1 MAKTSVTAESIDKI
15 IQKNLPK
22 LRKTGVLTV
31 RPGYEMAGQQ
41 LTGNPAIVVT
51 VHTKEAKSDLPAS
64 ERLPEK
70 IDGIPVDVREA
81 SPHQRLRAHD
91 AAAAAVAEA
100 YARPEEREPSWPY
113 EREMPSGKL
122 LGSADSEVQMAVAQ
136 QRLLQPTTEF
146 AIAAQEQKPQEDYD
160 ALGAG
165 CPRLDPVTIS
175 GKVTVA
181 ASPDAGFDTLTTFLK
196 GTTES
201 LVIGMYDFTS
211 GPLLRAFLT
220 DLVAPKTLQM
230 VLDNPAPNPSGDQTD
245 SETVQQLTAKLGGR
259 AKIARALVRS
269 DAFAKAWMFPSAYHI
284 KVIVRDGKSMWLSS
298 GNLNNTNEPDPSHPP
313 HTKDRDWH
321 VIVEDHGLAQLFTK
335 YLNYDFTSAMKFQV
349 TPGAVAQT
357 VENAQLKLA
366 AETNPPPPLP
376 LPTDVAAE
384 AVTSAAAKSFDLTNV
399 KVTPLLTPDKL
410 PDSDQGQYLSNIT
423 KLINGAQSSIAIQLQ
438 YIESSSGNGDFY
450 DKLLQALAAK
460 VAKLKTAVRLIE
472 GSGATKWVEKMKSQ
486 GVDLTANIRL
496 QPAVHNKGFIIDG
509 KTVVVSSQNWSPQGV
524 HDNRDAGL
532 IIESPEIAGYFLPI
546 FDADWEKARPAVA
559 RGGGGGKK
567 KPPAKKKPAKK
578 KAAKKKVTKKKA
590 AKKKVAKKKKTA
602 RSRGG
607 G

>member
-1 MAKTSVTAESIDKI
+1 
-15 IQKNLPK
+15 
-22 LRKTGVLTV
+22 
-31 RPGYEMAGQQ
+31 
-41 LTGNPAIVVT
+41 
-51 VHTKEAKSDLPAS
+51 
-64 ERLPEK
+64 
-70 IDGIPVDVREA
+70 
-81 SPHQRLRAHD
+81 
-91 AAAAAVAEA
+91 
-100 YARPEEREPSWPY
+100 
-113 EREMPSGKL
+113 
-122 LGSADSEVQMAVAQ
+122 
-136 QRLLQPTTEF
+136 RLLQPTTEF

-220 DLVAPKTLQM
+220 DPAAPKTLQM

-245 SETVQQLTAKLGGR
+245 SETVQQLTAKLGHR

-298 GNLNNTNEPDPSHPP
+298 GNLNNSNEPDPSHPP

-321 VIVEDHGLAQLFTK
+321 VIVEDAGLAQLFTK

-349 TPGAVAQT
+349 TSPGAVVQT
-357 VENAQLKLA
+357 VEDAQNKLA
-366 AETNPPPPLP
+366 AEANPPPPLP

-384 AVTSAAAKSFDLTNV
+384 AVTPFAAPSFDLRNV

-410 PDSDQGQYLSNIT
+410 PNSDQGQYLSNIT

-438 YIESSSGNGDFY
+438 YIESSSGNGDFF
-450 DKLLQALAAK
+450 DKLLQAVADK
-460 VAKLKTAVRLIE
+460 VAKLKANVRLIE
-472 GSGATKWVEKMKSQ
+472 GSGASKWVEKMKAQ

-509 KTVVVSSQNWSPQGV
+509 KSVVVSSQNWSPQ
-524 HDNRDAGL
+524 
-532 IIESPEIAGYFLPI
+532 
-546 FDADWEKARPAVA
+546 
-559 RGGGGGKK
+559 
-567 KPPAKKKPAKK
+567 
-578 KAAKKKVTKKKA
+578 
-590 AKKKVAKKKKTA
+590 
-602 RSRGG
+602 
-607 G
+607 